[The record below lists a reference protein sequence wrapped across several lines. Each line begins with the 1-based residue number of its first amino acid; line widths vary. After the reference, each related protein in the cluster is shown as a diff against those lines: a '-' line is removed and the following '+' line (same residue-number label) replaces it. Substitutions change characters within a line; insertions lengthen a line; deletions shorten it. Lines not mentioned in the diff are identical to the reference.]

1 MWWWAVVDVAY
12 RPAIG
17 SLFSGY
23 GGLDLAVE
31 HVFGGQTVWHSETER
46 APARLLA
53 HRFPGVPNLGDITR
67 VNWDA
72 VPRVDILAGGF
83 PCQDL
88 SSAGKRAGLAPGT
101 RSGLWAHM
109 AYAIEKLRPRL
120 VVFENVRGLL
130 NAPSAPTPVR
140 PLDRRDLGSDG
151 QGGTRALGTV
161 LGDLAERGYDCR
173 WLGLPASAIGAPHQR
188 FRVFGLAWPR
198 GTDPRGVQPER
209 RRGRRRLP
217 GTRPPALRLPVGGA
231 AAGAEANTLAGRGAS
246 SRVDWGRFTPAIRHW
261 ERVLGREAPFPIV
274 PVRGRDRLN
283 PEWVEWLMGLES
295 GWVTDVPGISRTM
308 AMKMLGNGVVPAQ
321 GATAIRLLL
330 EPISAELEHQFGAH
344 HESTTNDHG
353 STTRHSQNQSGR
365 TV

>member
-1 MWWWAVVDVAY
+1 MVGVVY

-31 HVFGGQTVWHSETER
+31 HVFGGHTVWYSETER
-46 APARLLA
+46 APARVLA

-72 VPRVDILAGGF
+72 VPRVDLLAGGF

-88 SSAGKRAGLAPGT
+88 SSAGKRAGLSPGT

-109 AYAIEKLRPRL
+109 AYAIERLRPRL

-140 PLDRRDLGSDG
+140 PLDRRDLGDARR
-151 QGGTRALGTV
+151 GGTRALGTV

-209 RRGRRRLP
+209 RRGRRHLP
-217 GTRPPALRLPVGGA
+217 GAPPQALRLPVGGDPSGTA
-231 AAGAEANTLAGRGAS
+231 ANTLAKRRTS
-246 SRVDWGRFTPAIRHW
+246 SRVEWGRFELAIRHW
-261 ERVLGREAPFPIV
+261 EHLLGRPAPFPV
-274 PVRGRDRLN
+274 VHVKGRDRLS
-283 PEWVEWLMGLES
+283 PPFVEWLMGLDA
-295 GWVTDVPGISRTM
+295 GWVTDVPGISRAM
-308 AMKMLGNGVVPAQ
+308 ALKMLGNGVVPVQ
-321 GATAIRLLL
+321 GAAALRLLL
-330 EPISAELEHQFGAH
+330 DPVPADLDRPVGTH

-353 STTRHSQNQSGR
+353 STTKDSQDRPDR
-365 TV
+365 TA

>member
-1 MWWWAVVDVAY
+1 MVDVAY

>member
-1 MWWWAVVDVAY
+1 VPPEFSRRAVVVVY
-12 RPAIG
+12 QPAIG

-31 HVFGGQTVWHSETER
+31 HVFGGRTIWHCETER
-46 APARLLA
+46 APARVLA

-130 NAPSAPTPVR
+130 NAPSAPVR
-140 PLDRRDLGSDG
+140 PLDRPDVGDRENPGM
-151 QGGTRALGTV
+151 RALGTV

-173 WLGLPASAIGAPHQR
+173 WLGLPASAVGAPHQR
-188 FRVFGLAWPR
+188 FRVFGIAWPR

-209 RRGRRRLP
+209 RRPRRALP
-217 GTRPPALRLPVGGA
+217 GTRPAALRFPVGGDP
-231 AAGAEANTLAGRGAS
+231 AGTGHHRHPADQ
-246 SRVDWGRFTPAIRHW
+246 VDWGRFEPAIRRW
-261 ERVLGREAPFPIV
+261 ERVLGRESPYPLTEI
-274 PVRGRDRLN
+274 RGRDRLA
-283 PEWVEWLMGLES
+283 PGWVEWLMGLEP
-295 GWVTDVPGISRTM
+295 GWVTDVPGISRAM
-308 AMKMLGNGVVPAQ
+308 AQKMLGNGVIPAQ
-321 GATAIRLLL
+321 GAAALRLLL
-330 EPISAELEHQFGAH
+330 DPIPAELEHPDGTH
-344 HESTTNDHG
+344 HNTATNDHG
-353 STTRHSQNQSGR
+353 STTKDPQNQSDR
-365 TV
+365 TA

>member
-1 MWWWAVVDVAY
+1 MVY

-31 HVFGGQTVWHSETER
+31 HVFGGHTVWHSETER
-46 APARLLA
+46 APARVLA
-53 HRFPGVPNLGDITR
+53 HRFPGVPNLGDITH

-88 SSAGKRAGLAPGT
+88 STAGKRAGLAPGT

-140 PLDRRDLGSDG
+140 PLDRRHLGNDRPRG
-151 QGGTRALGTV
+151 VRALGTV

-173 WLGLPASAIGAPHQR
+173 WLGLPASAVGAPHQR

-198 GTDPRGVQPER
+198 GTDPRGVQPQR
-209 RRGRRRLP
+209 RRGHRRLP
-217 GTRPPALRLPVGGA
+217 GTRPPALRVPVGGA
-231 AAGAEANTLAGRGAS
+231 AVGTATNRHD
-246 SRVDWGRFTPAIRHW
+246 RRPIDWGRFEPAIRHW

-274 PVRGRDRLN
+274 PVAGRDRLN

-295 GWVTDVPGISRTM
+295 GWVTDVPGISRPM

-321 GATAIRLLL
+321 GAAALRLLL
-330 EPISAELEHQFGAH
+330 ADIPTESEHVIGAH
-344 HESTTNDHG
+344 HESTTNNHG
-353 STTRHSQNQSGR
+353 STTMHSQNRPGR